1 MKGQSAVELL
11 TTYSW
16 AFLII
21 AVFISF
27 VFVLASSSNP
37 ANNFASSCVVTPEI
51 TCQDSSLI
59 SAAGNTTFEVQLHN
73 NLGVQIYF
81 PANGLTVSYGFSNT
95 IYQGQCTPKT
105 VPAGSIFT
113 CVSSG
118 ELSLP
123 GSESQ
128 NVHFN
133 INYNICEPLCGITQ
147 GAISSLEA
155 NGIKYSIPIKI
166 TNDYGSM
173 NSPFQQ
179 MITIPNAEY
188 RAYEAGNLHNIEFFY
203 ANGTVIP
210 SWLESGGS
218 NTSASSIY
226 WIKLTGS
233 AASPL
238 PIYGESTTVYMGFA
252 AANVNLFNTATTG
265 EAPQLSCNNPSNP
278 ATGCAAGQYGK
289 YDDGANVFGNY
300 WNFAGTTVPS
310 GMTSSGTVTI
320 NNGATVSFGGYL
332 TTTATFNYPSNIIA
346 DFGFSAP
353 TTNAGN
359 AWYQFGYVSQSGG
372 YSYDSSTAI
381 AWNINDAPPY
391 FVSDAGV
398 SFTSTAFPSG
408 VAPTGSF
415 NIGTVY
421 WGSASSDSG
430 WINYVNEIT
439 QTAEIPPSGL
449 YYLGI
454 NNNQGD
460 GTAPPIPTLYWLRT
474 RTYPPSGVMPSVS
487 IGPVSNINQAMGNY
501 ANYSTSGYAIEGV
514 QQSIYPE
521 YVAQFNGATS
531 SITANVVNLP
541 GPPSPFSISM
551 WIYPN
556 SIKKSDFFQ
565 EGTSPTCYGYF
576 AYLNPSEDPAF
587 GQQCNGPGTQFG
599 TVLSTDKWYEVVG
612 TYDGT
617 TLRIYEDGSLAGSE
631 TVSLSPYSFSSQLI
645 GSAQDGYFSG
655 LISNVQI
662 YNASLSG
669 SEIKQLYT
677 EGIGG
682 PPIQLQNLVGWW
694 LLDGNSK
701 DYSGHQNN
709 GAAYNITYASNW
721 QSGYT
726 PP

>member
-1 MKGQSAVELL
+1 
-11 TTYSW
+11 
-16 AFLII
+16 
-21 AVFISF
+21 
-27 VFVLASSSNP
+27 
-37 ANNFASSCVVTPEI
+37 
-51 TCQDSSLI
+51 
-59 SAAGNTTFEVQLHN
+59 
-73 NLGVQIYF
+73 
-81 PANGLTVSYGFSNT
+81 
-95 IYQGQCTPKT
+95 
-105 VPAGSIFT
+105 
-113 CVSSG
+113 
-118 ELSLP
+118 
-123 GSESQ
+123 
-128 NVHFN
+128 
-133 INYNICEPLCGITQ
+133 
-147 GAISSLEA
+147 
-155 NGIKYSIPIKI
+155 
-166 TNDYGSM
+166 
-173 NSPFQQ
+173 
-179 MITIPNAEY
+179 
-188 RAYEAGNLHNIEFFY
+188 
-203 ANGTVIP
+203 
-210 SWLESGGS
+210 
-218 NTSASSIY
+218 
-226 WIKLTGS
+226 
-233 AASPL
+233 
-238 PIYGESTTVYMGFA
+238 
-252 AANVNLFNTATTG
+252 
-265 EAPQLSCNNPSNP
+265 
-278 ATGCAAGQYGK
+278 
-289 YDDGANVFGNY
+289 
-300 WNFAGTTVPS
+300 
-310 GMTSSGTVTI
+310 
-320 NNGATVSFGGYL
+320 
-332 TTTATFNYPSNIIA
+332 
-346 DFGFSAP
+346 
-353 TTNAGN
+353 
-359 AWYQFGYVSQSGG
+359 
-372 YSYDSSTAI
+372 
-381 AWNINDAPPY
+381 
-391 FVSDAGV
+391 
-398 SFTSTAFPSG
+398 
-408 VAPTGSF
+408 
-415 NIGTVY
+415 
-421 WGSASSDSG
+421 
-430 WINYVNEIT
+430 
-439 QTAEIPPSGL
+439 
-449 YYLGI
+449 
-454 NNNQGD
+454 
-460 GTAPPIPTLYWLRT
+460 
-474 RTYPPSGVMPSVS
+474 
-487 IGPVSNINQAMGNY
+487 MGNY